1 MREGFLDRAKLFSW
15 MIAEAAKPPWE
26 IEREILVRVDAESNP
41 DYGGDPY
48 GRSTEELLKTCI
60 LNIDKPRG
68 PTSHEIA
75 FTVRDLLNAE
85 RAGHGGTLDPAV
97 SGVLPILIND
107 ATKCAGAVM
116 RGGKEY
122 VCIMRLH
129 GEVSDE
135 KLEEAIRFFT
145 GEIYQVPPVRS
156 SVSRMLRTRTI
167 YRIELL
173 ERDGRNILIKVACS
187 GGTYIRKLCHDI
199 GLYLRCGAHM
209 QELRRTRAGPFSE
222 EDCSTLLDLYGAL
235 KAYKEN
241 GCEKSLRKILK
252 PIEEAVRHL
261 PKIYLLDT
269 AVDAICHG
277 ANLAVG
283 GIAKLENLVKR
294 NDVVAMMTLK
304 GELVA
309 LGRSRMNAE
318 EIVEKDRGIAV
329 DTERVIM
336 KRGTYPPIWKGG
348 KRRIR

>member
-1 MREGFLDRAKLFSW
+1 LPE
-15 MIAEAAKPPWE
+15 MIFEAVKPPWE
-26 IEREILVRVDAESNP
+26 VESKILVRVEAESDP
-41 DYGGDPY
+41 SYGVDPY
-48 GRSTEELLKTCI
+48 RRPIEKLLKLCI

-68 PTSHEIA
+68 PTSHEVA
-75 FTVRDLLNAE
+75 FTVKELLGAE

-107 ATKCAGAVM
+107 STKCAGAVM

-122 VCIMRLH
+122 ICVVRLH
-129 GEVSDE
+129 GDVSDRE
-135 KLEEAIRFFT
+135 LEEALRFFT

-156 SVSRMLRTRTI
+156 SVARTIRTRTI

-173 ERDGRNILIKVACS
+173 EREGRDVLFKVACS

-199 GLYLRCGAHM
+199 GLYLKCGAHM
-209 QELRRTRAGPFSE
+209 QELRRIRAGPFSE
-222 EDCSTLLDLYGAL
+222 EDSCTLLDFYDAL
-235 KAYKEN
+235 KEYREAGNE
-241 GCEKSLRKILK
+241 EPLRRILK
-252 PIEEAVRHL
+252 PVEEAVRHL

-283 GIAKLENLVKR
+283 GVAKLEDKVRRDEL
-294 NDVVAMMTLK
+294 VAMMTLK

-309 LGRSRMNAE
+309 LGRSRMDAH
-318 EIVEKDRGIAV
+318 EILEADRGIAV

-336 KRGTYPPIWKGG
+336 ERGTYPPIWRGG
-348 KRRIR
+348 RKRVK

>member
-1 MREGFLDRAKLFSW
+1 
-15 MIAEAAKPPWE
+15 MIAEFAKPPWE
-26 IEREILVRVDAESNP
+26 IERKLLVRIDAESSP
-41 DYGGDPY
+41 EYGEDPY
-48 GRSTEELLKTCI
+48 KRPIEKLLKTCI

-75 FTVRDLLNAE
+75 FTVKELLNAE

-97 SGVLPILIND
+97 SGVLPILVND

-116 RGGKEY
+116 KGGKEY

-129 GEVSDE
+129 GDVSDD

-145 GEIYQVPPVRS
+145 GDIYQVPPVRS
-156 SVSRMLRTRTI
+156 SVARTLRVRTI

-173 ERDGRNILIKVACS
+173 ERDGRNVLMKVACS

-199 GLYLRCGAHM
+199 GLYLGCGAHM

-222 EDCSTLLDLYGAL
+222 TDSHTLIDLYGAL
-235 KAYKEN
+235 KEYHEREN
-241 GCEKSLRKILK
+241 EELLRTLLR
-252 PIEEAVRHL
+252 PIEEAVKHL

-277 ANLAVG
+277 ANLAVTG
-283 GIAKLENLVKR
+283 VAKLEDSVKKGEM
-294 NDVVAMMTLK
+294 VAMMTLK

-309 LGRSRMNAE
+309 LGKSRMDAE
-318 EIVEKDRGIAV
+318 EIIEKDCGIAV

-336 KRGTYPPIWKGG
+336 PRGTYPPIWKGG
-348 KRRIR
+348 RRKTR

>member
-1 MREGFLDRAKLFSW
+1 
-15 MIAEAAKPPWE
+15 MIAEFAKPPWE
-26 IEREILVRVDAESNP
+26 IERKLLVRIDAESSP
-41 DYGGDPY
+41 EYGEDPY
-48 GRSTEELLKTCI
+48 KRPIEKLLKTCI

-75 FTVRDLLNAE
+75 FTVKELLNAE

-97 SGVLPILIND
+97 SGVLPILVND

-116 RGGKEY
+116 KGGKEY

-129 GEVSDE
+129 GDVSDD

-145 GEIYQVPPVRS
+145 GDIYQVPPVRS
-156 SVSRMLRTRTI
+156 SVARTLRVRTI

-173 ERDGRNILIKVACS
+173 ERDGRNVLMKVACS

-199 GLYLRCGAHM
+199 GLYLGCGAHM

-222 EDCSTLLDLYGAL
+222 TDSHTLIDLYGAL
-235 KAYKEN
+235 KEYHEREN
-241 GCEKSLRKILK
+241 EELLRTLLR
-252 PIEEAVRHL
+252 PIEEAVKHL

-277 ANLAVG
+277 ANLAVTG
-283 GIAKLENLVKR
+283 VAKLEDSVKKGEM
-294 NDVVAMMTLK
+294 VAMMTLK

-309 LGRSRMNAE
+309 LGKSRMDAE
-318 EIVEKDRGIAV
+318 EIIEKDRGIAV

-336 KRGTYPPIWKGG
+336 PRGTYPPIWKGG
-348 KRRIR
+348 RRKTR